1 LQEPSS
7 SSFSSGRRQEPSWQ
21 ATANQVAVA
30 VLAVSLAAAVAAVA
44 AAVVAPAAAAA
55 VAVMKADRWRKRFRE
70 YRARTT
76 R

>member
-30 VLAVSLAAAVAAVA
+30 VLAASLAAAVA